1 MSSKRTVSV
10 KTRTE
15 LGKVLSYLQQVV
27 DCLRNGTLCVQNG
40 QRGVVLKPLGLV
52 ELEVEATHKEDK
64 QSLVLEIS
72 WRKKEMSAREAD
84 LIISSDESVLAAAG
98 AGGEEDAEE
107 E

>member
-15 LGKVLSYLQQVV
+15 LGKVASYLQQVV
-27 DCLRNGTLCVQNG
+27 DCLRNGTLCIQNG
-40 QRGVVLKPLGLV
+40 QRGVVLKPSGLV

-64 QSLVLEIS
+64 QVLVLEIT
-72 WRKKEMSAREAD
+72 WRKKEMSVKEAD
-84 LIISSDESVLAAAG
+84 LVISSDESVMAAVDS
-98 AGGEEDAEE
+98 EDDAEE